1 MYLNT
6 VSVQE
11 EPKTQGAVA
20 GGREYRVK
28 AGGWGWRD
36 AYVCMV
42 HKKRVQHDETLHAS
56 DLSLSLKLMSDFL
69 LHIQTFPSQSL
80 TIILI

>member
-11 EPKTQGAVA
+11 EPKTQGAVG

-28 AGGWGWRD
+28 AGGWGLEGCI
-36 AYVCMV
+36 CMYGT
-42 HKKRVQHDETLHAS
+42 EEEGT
-56 DLSLSLKLMSDFL
+56 
-69 LHIQTFPSQSL
+69 T
-80 TIILI
+80 